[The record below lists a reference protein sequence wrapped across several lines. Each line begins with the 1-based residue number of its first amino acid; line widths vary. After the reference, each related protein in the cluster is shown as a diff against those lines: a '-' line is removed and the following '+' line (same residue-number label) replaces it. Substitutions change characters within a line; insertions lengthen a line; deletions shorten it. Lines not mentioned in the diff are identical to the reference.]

1 MLIGIDVLL
10 KKARKEG
17 YAVGAFDV
25 YNLETALGLA
35 NAAIKK
41 KSPIIMMVSETTIQ
55 YAGIKPI
62 THIVSTIAKNL
73 AVGVPVALHLDHG
86 RNFESVSECIK
97 AGFTSVHIDAS
108 NLPFDENIAITKQAA
123 LFAHKNNIWIQG
135 ELGPI
140 AGEHT
145 VGKEYKGELPKTNP
159 DLVKKFI
166 EETGI
171 DMLAIAVGPTHG
183 MYINERIDFKLLKK
197 IRKMTN
203 IPLVLHGSSGVP
215 DDEIKE
221 AVKIGVS
228 KINVGTAIR
237 FAFSEALRK
246 TVKESPKDLIDVRKL
261 LTPSIEAVQK
271 VVEEKI
277 ELFGSANKG

>member
-1 MLIGIDVLL
+1 MLVGTDVLL
-10 KKARKEG
+10 KKAKKEG

-35 NAAIKK
+35 KAAVKK
-41 KSPIIMMVSETTIQ
+41 NSPIIMMVSETTIQ

-73 AVGVPVALHLDHG
+73 AVNVPVALHLDHG
-86 RNFESVSECIK
+86 KSFESVSECIK
-97 AGFTSVHIDAS
+97 SGFNSVHIDAS
-108 NLPFDENIAITKQAA
+108 SLPFDENIAITKHAA
-123 LFAHKNNIWIQG
+123 LFAHKNDIWIQG

-140 AGEHT
+140 IGDHIAGT
-145 VGKEYKGELPKTNP
+145 EYKGELPKTDP
-159 DLVKKFI
+159 ALVEKFVR
-166 EETGI
+166 ETGI

-183 MYINERIDFKLLKK
+183 MYTNERIDFKLLKK
-197 IRKMTN
+197 IRRMTN

-221 AVKIGVS
+221 AIKIGIS
-228 KINVGTAIR
+228 KINVGTAVR

-246 TVKESPKDLIDVRKL
+246 TVKEAPKDLIDVRKL

-271 VVEEKI
+271 IAEEKI
-277 ELFGSANKG
+277 DLFGSANKG